1 MFFKNEF
8 REGTYPLVGANIMID
23 PIKKMTTEWWSP
35 ETESRALC
43 AMTDTRY
50 LTASDLAKEQLLK
63 ELVRPLCRSA
73 LCLSPGVLP
82 SPEELCKAT
91 LILITDPAVAIGL
104 LLEHSALPPSTPI
117 LFLGVGTSV
126 PHLFQHYRDKLL
138 LDCMVVP
145 VPLEVFRH
153 RITFLCRVQKMS
165 VEHHANSTTLSR
177 QLDILATRDGL
188 TGLYNRRHLTT
199 GLMQIIESSKNHGAD
214 LSLLLLNIDFFNTVN
229 KTSGLQYGDF
239 ILNDMAARLTTASR
253 KSDSC
258 YRFSGE
264 DFIVLMPGAG
274 LDEAKKSA
282 EKIRKA
288 CCEKP
293 FTHGQ
298 ITQSITV
305 SMGLACLQL
314 HNPTSHDDFIHMAET
329 ALFMAKAR
337 GRNRLQIFNPLS
349 CPGQLTPRKSMAFLK
364 DSLQRIMERTRS
376 SAIASVQLLAKNVA
390 GPEHQIHATTVS
402 HYIDLLGRQLGLPE
416 QHIET
421 FHNAITLCNSFR
433 SLLHSDLICKPKQ
446 LSHKERKTIDDLPF
460 KLTELTNMF
469 DYFSDERDVLL
480 CLGERFD
487 GTGHP
492 RGLKGDE
499 IPLAAR
505 IFTIIDAVAA
515 MNAER
520 PYRRKL
526 TAEAVIIE
534 LIKEAGKQ
542 FDPFLVAQVFTVIEK
557 NHLLNLDHKVLEQ
570 ARRDLFNTFPELN
583 L

>member
-1 MFFKNEF
+1 
-8 REGTYPLVGANIMID
+8 
-23 PIKKMTTEWWSP
+23 
-35 ETESRALC
+35 
-43 AMTDTRY
+43 MTDTRY
-50 LTASDLAKEQLLK
+50 LTASDLGSDQRLK

-73 LCLSPGVLP
+73 LCLSPGVIP
-82 SPEELCKAT
+82 SPEDLRKAT
-91 LILITDPAVAIGL
+91 LILITDPIVAIQA
-104 LLEHSALPPSTPI
+104 LLEHPALPPSTPV
-117 LFLGVGTSV
+117 LFLGVGTTV
-126 PHLFQHYRDKLL
+126 PPLFQHYHDKLL

-145 VPLEVFRH
+145 VPLDIFRH
-153 RITFLCRVQKMS
+153 RISFLSRVQKMS
-165 VEHHANSTTLSR
+165 VEHHANSTTLTR
-177 QLDILATRDGL
+177 QLDILSTRDGL

-199 GLMQIIESSKNHGAD
+199 GLMHLIESAKTKSVD
-214 LSLLLLNIDFFNTVN
+214 LSLLLINIDFFNTVN

-239 ILNDMAARLTTASR
+239 ILNEMAARLTLTTASR

-282 EKIRKA
+282 EKIRRA

-293 FTHGQ
+293 FTHGK
-298 ITQSITV
+298 ITHSITV
-305 SMGLACLQL
+305 SMGLASLQT

-337 GRNRLQIFNPLS
+337 GRNRLQIFNPLNY
-349 CPGQLTPRKSMAFLK
+349 PGQLTPRKSMAFLK
-364 DSLQRIMERTRS
+364 ESLQRIMEKTRS

-402 HYIDLLGRQLGLPE
+402 HYINLLGRQLGLPE

-433 SLLHSDLICKPKQ
+433 SLLHSDLICKPEQ
-446 LSHKERKTIDDLPF
+446 LSCKERKVIDDLPF
-460 KLTELTNMF
+460 KLTEITTMF
-469 DYFSDERDVLL
+469 DYFSNERDVLL
-480 CLGERFD
+480 CQGERFD
-487 GTGHP
+487 GAGYP
-492 RGLKGDE
+492 RGLRGDE
-499 IPLAAR
+499 IPLGAR
-505 IFTIIDAVAA
+505 ILTIIDAVAA

-526 TAEAVIIE
+526 TAEEIIIE
-534 LIKEAGKQ
+534 LVKEAGKQ

-557 NHLLNLDHKVLEQ
+557 NHLLNLDHSVLEQ
-570 ARRDLFNTFPELN
+570 ARQDLFNTFPELN

>member
-1 MFFKNEF
+1 
-8 REGTYPLVGANIMID
+8 
-23 PIKKMTTEWWSP
+23 
-35 ETESRALC
+35 
-43 AMTDTRY
+43 MTDTRY
-50 LTASDLAKEQLLK
+50 LTASDLGNDQRLK
-63 ELVRPLCRSA
+63 ELVRPFCRSA
-73 LCLSPGVLP
+73 LCLSSGVTP

-91 LILITDPAVAIGL
+91 LILITDTTVAIQA
-104 LLEHSALPPSTPI
+104 LLEHSSLPPSTPI

-126 PHLFQHYRDKLL
+126 PPLFQHYHDKLL
-138 LDCMVVP
+138 LDCMLVP
-145 VPLEVFRH
+145 VPLDIFRH
-153 RITFLCRVQKMS
+153 RITFLSRVQKMS

-177 QLDILATRDGL
+177 QLDILSTRDGL
-188 TGLYNRRHLTT
+188 TGLYNRRQLTT
-199 GLMQIIESSKNHGAD
+199 GLMHLIESTKNNGVD
-214 LSLLLLNIDFFNTVN
+214 LSLLLFNIDFFNTVN

-239 ILNDMAARLTTASR
+239 ILNEMAARLTSSTASR
-253 KSDSC
+253 KNDSC

-264 DFIVLMPGAG
+264 EFIVLMPGAG

-282 EKIRKA
+282 EKIRRA

-293 FTHGQ
+293 FTHGR
-298 ITQSITV
+298 ITHSITV
-305 SMGLACLQL
+305 SMGLASLQT

-402 HYIDLLGRQLGLPE
+402 HYINLLGQQLGLPE

-421 FHNAITLCNSFR
+421 FHNAITLCHGFR
-433 SLLHSDLICKPKQ
+433 SLLHSDLIGKPEQ
-446 LSHKERKTIDDLPF
+446 LSCKERKIIDDLPF
-460 KLTELTNMF
+460 KLTELTTMF

-480 CLGERFD
+480 CQGERFD
-487 GTGHP
+487 GTGYP
-492 RGLKGDE
+492 RGLRGDE
-499 IPLAAR
+499 IPLGAR
-505 IFTIIDAVAA
+505 ILTIIDAVAA
-515 MNAER
+515 MDAER

-526 TAEAVIIE
+526 TAEEIIVE
-534 LIKEAGKQ
+534 LNKEAGKQ

-557 NHLLNLDHKVLEQ
+557 DHLLNLDHRVLEQ
-570 ARRDLFNTFPELN
+570 ARQDLFNTFPELN